1 VNGAPTN
8 AFNNSYRFLP
18 RLSVAYQVNSNTV
31 IRGGLGLYFDTLNAE
46 VAPNSGLT
54 DQDGFSASTNANSS
68 TTFGTNFTT
77 AAPPISNPFPVGSNG
92 SNFVSPIGSGGGS
105 LFYVG
110 GSPGSL
116 SDHDLTPARQ
126 YRAYFGVEHQFGN
139 ATSLEVAY
147 LGGLTTNI
155 PMGQP
160 QSPTPAS
167 FWAGGNQP
175 NNSITN
181 PQLGVL
187 GNNIPNPFSLSN
199 FSGVQASNPALYSLW
214 SLNTFFTS
222 PVTSI
227 SNLVHPNPQ
236 MGQFNINE
244 SIGETKYQLIQFI
257 VNRRLYNGLTLMG
270 SLQLTK
276 DSNRDYYKNGFDTVP
291 SWEGNSNIVP
301 VRATAEGAYQLPF
314 DRGKM
319 WENTGVGS
327 AILGGFT
334 FSTTWEAQTGQPI
347 GWNNLF
353 YVGQFR
359 ASDVKLKKPTYV
371 NGQATGGSN
380 YIQWLTAGNPTSTPN
395 LDSQGNFLGTCTY
408 SGTGFVTNSLCQPTG
423 NNLRV

>member
-1 VNGAPTN
+1 
-8 AFNNSYRFLP
+8 
-18 RLSVAYQVNSNTV
+18 
-31 IRGGLGLYFDTLNAE
+31 
-46 VAPNSGLT
+46 
-54 DQDGFSASTNANSS
+54 
-68 TTFGTNFTT
+68 
-77 AAPPISNPFPVGSNG
+77 
-92 SNFVSPIGSGGGS
+92 
-105 LFYVG
+105 VG